1 MESHK
6 TKNTNV
12 RKYDYET
19 FLNELDSVSHSLKIK
34 KGSKEIELNHCKGY
48 KYWDFV
54 TAPYIMSQN
63 DWLIIKFYGDDEII
77 G

>member
-34 KGSKEIELNHCKGY
+34 KGSNEIELNNCKGY
-48 KYWDFV
+48 KY
-54 TAPYIMSQN
+54 
-63 DWLIIKFYGDDEII
+63 
-77 G
+77 